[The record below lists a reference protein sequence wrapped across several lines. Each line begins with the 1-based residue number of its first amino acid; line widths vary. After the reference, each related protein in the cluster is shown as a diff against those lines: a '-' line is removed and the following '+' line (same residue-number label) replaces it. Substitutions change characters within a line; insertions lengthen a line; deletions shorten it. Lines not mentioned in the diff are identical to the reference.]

1 MKEYKVISVISELS
15 ARKMA
20 QQATTAIN
28 EHIRDGW
35 EFVESSGGMKQ
46 INIIMC
52 REKKED

>member
-1 MKEYKVISVISELS
+1 MKEYRVISVASELS

-20 QQATTAIN
+20 QQATMAIN
-28 EHIRDGW
+28 EHIEEGW
-35 EFVESSGGMKQ
+35 EFVESSSGMKQ